1 MMRRKMDRADP
12 TVWALAF
19 AMIAAA
25 GCISEELPEQLIG
38 IWTATSPSHQGRF
51 IEITKEHII
60 FSSDENHSVFYS
72 IRGIESRQFQG
83 RLEYTIEYRGVG
95 GSSRRISLRFSE
107 GETVAIE
114 LANQDGIWIR
124 KDQLAPKRKEA
135 V

>member
-1 MMRRKMDRADP
+1 MRRKVETANP

-25 GCISEELPEQLIG
+25 GCIREELPEQLIG
-38 IWTATSPSHQGRF
+38 TWTATAPSHQGRF
-51 IEITKEHII
+51 IEITEEHII

-72 IRGIESRQFQG
+72 IRGIESRQLEG
-83 RLEYTIEYRGVG
+83 ITEYTIEYRGVG
-95 GSSRRISLRFSE
+95 GGSRRISLRLSE

-124 KDQLAPKRKEA
+124 KDRLTSKRKEA